1 MLTLALA
8 AKFEARGGL
17 GYQSNDYRT
26 IAPEIGASR
35 EDRIL
40 GWFVGL
46 RRPIARKLA
55 LSAAY
60 RNENRDSN
68 IDDLDT
74 DANGLYVKLEWD
86 LFGTPP
92 R

>member
-1 MLTLALA
+1 MHL
-8 AKFEARGGL
+8 
-17 GYQSNDYRT
+17 
-26 IAPEIGASR
+26 P
-35 EDRIL
+35 
-40 GWFVGL
+40 L

-60 RNENRDSN
+60 RKENRNSN
-68 IDDLDT
+68 LETLDT
-74 DANGLYVKLEWD
+74 DANGFYFTLEWD